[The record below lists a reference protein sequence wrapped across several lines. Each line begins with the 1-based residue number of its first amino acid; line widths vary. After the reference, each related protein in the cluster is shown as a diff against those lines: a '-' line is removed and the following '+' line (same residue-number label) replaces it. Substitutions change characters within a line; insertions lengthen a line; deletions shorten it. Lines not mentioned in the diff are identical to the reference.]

1 MEFREQ
7 LERQWRRAPRLKK
20 GWPPLASLWPPAQ
33 RGQEELGD
41 AFRRRDS
48 LENTTW
54 VPPCETSRVT
64 IVRDGAT
71 GRLVGR
77 ISWLKDA
84 AKSRQRDFR
93 NPRRELRQRT
103 LLGLPILVNVN
114 VTEEDVDAARCQIY
128 DPNRGWQVPG
138 RLQLNEAGDKLRVK
152 GSVGVG
158 PLRVSRSYTWSRLDE

>member
-1 MEFREQ
+1 MVGNRREA
-7 LERQWRRAPRLKK
+7 EE
-20 GWPPLASLWPPAQ
+20 AQ
-33 RGQEELGD
+33 GP
-41 AFRRRDS
+41 

-64 IVRDGAT
+64 FARDGDT

-77 ISWLKDA
+77 ISWLKDE
-84 AKSRQRDFR
+84 AKSSQRDFR
-93 NPRRELRQRT
+93 NPKRELRERT
-103 LLGLPILVNVN
+103 LLGLPILVNV
-114 VTEEDVDAARCQIY
+114 TEDDAKCQIY

-158 PLRVSRSYTWSRLDE
+158 PLRVSRSYTWSRLK